1 MTGRRSRATGSGA
14 RGRRRSEDL
23 ELFPQ
28 DATDAY
34 DRRSASLPRGATAP
48 VAAEPGATAESAVA
62 VSTLTHIAREVLEG
76 AFVPLWVRGEVSDFK
91 AHRNGHWYFCLR
103 DDASQIRC
111 VVWASQQRR
120 IPAPPDDGMQVT
132 ALGQLTVY
140 AARGDMQLQVSRL
153 EAAGDGLWRKALEQ
167 AMARLERDGLLAP
180 ERKRP
185 LPRFPRRVAVVTS
198 PDGAALRDII
208 AVVRRRCPIVEL
220 VVVPAKVQGEG
231 AEEELVAAIDR
242 VSRWA
247 DVDAVIVGRGGGA
260 REDLWAFND
269 ERVARALS
277 ACAVPTISAVGHE
290 VDVTLCD
297 LVADL
302 RAPTPSAAA
311 EAAVPVL
318 ADVRAQLAGL
328 AAAMRGGVER
338 RVLDARQMLEHSAR
352 DLRLVVT
359 RSVER
364 RRARLENAAGRM
376 HALSPLA
383 TLGRGY
389 AVARDTEGR
398 TLASVSQ
405 FTPGVEFSLT
415 LHDGTTNAVV
425 PQLPPAPGP
434 KPPAP

>member
-1 MTGRRSRATGSGA
+1 MTGRRARATGGGA
-14 RGRRRSEDL
+14 RGRRASEDL
-23 ELFPQ
+23 DLFPV
-28 DATDAY
+28 DVPEAY
-34 DRRSASLPRGATAP
+34 DRRGASPSRAVPAP

-103 DDASQIRC
+103 DELSQIRC

-120 IPAPPDDGMQVT
+120 IPAPPDDGMQVS
-132 ALGQLTVY
+132 AFGQLTVY
-140 AARGDMQLQVSRL
+140 AARGDMQLQLSRL
-153 EAAGDGLWRKALEQ
+153 EAVGDGLWRKALEQ

-220 VVVPAKVQGEG
+220 VVVPAKVQGDG

-242 VSRWA
+242 VSRWGDA
-247 DVDAVIVGRGGGA
+247 DAVIVGRGGGG

-269 ERVARALS
+269 ERVARALA

-318 ADVRAQLAGL
+318 ADVRAQLDGL
-328 AAAMRGGVER
+328 AAVMRGAVQR
-338 RVLDARQMLEHSAR
+338 RVVDARQWLEHSVR
-352 DLRLVVT
+352 DLRLVAS
-359 RSVER
+359 RGVER

-376 HALSPLA
+376 HALSPLS

-389 AVARDTEGR
+389 AVARDAEGR
-398 TLASVSQ
+398 TLASVSK
-405 FTPGVEFSLT
+405 FTPGLEFALT
-415 LHDGTTNAVV
+415 LHDGTTSAVV
-425 PQLPPAPGP
+425 PRSPQIPDPRPPAP
-434 KPPAP
+434 